1 MTLIPDLQRDLVD
14 AAGRI
19 GRPRLR
25 APAGVVAAAVAAA
38 FVVAAVVLVANDG
51 GEPVSPPTDSISP
64 GSPPASPPTDTPMRE
79 APRPSMEPLPGS
91 ASAPLEFEFG
101 GVSYSATG
109 FRSEGSVI
117 CTTLKSSSESELPPR
132 GSGSCLRDRLL
143 RDALGTS
150 PVHMYAGGGG
160 GPSQTAGFARADVAE
175 LTVVGPTE
183 ADSRAFVSEPWRPE
197 PWEGEPIRFVYVLS
211 VGGPERIP
219 GIDRHRYRAELT
231 NGEVVP
237 VP

>member
-14 AAGRI
+14 AAGRL
-19 GRPRLR
+19 GRQRLR

-51 GEPVSPPTDSISP
+51 GEPGSPPTDSILP
-64 GSPPASPPTDTPMRE
+64 GSPPASPPMDTPMRE
-79 APRPSMEPLPGS
+79 APRPSMEPVPGS

-101 GVSYSATG
+101 GVNYSATG
-109 FRSEGSVI
+109 FRSDGSVI
-117 CTTLKSSSESELPPR
+117 CMTLNASSGSDVPPR

-143 RDALGTS
+143 RDALATG
-150 PVHMYAGGGG
+150 PVHMFAGGGVQ
-160 GPSQTAGFARADVAE
+160 PFQSAGFARAEVAE

-211 VGGPERIP
+211 ESGPESIP
-219 GIDRHRYRAELT
+219 SFDRHRFRAELT

-237 VP
+237 AP

>member
-1 MTLIPDLQRDLVD
+1 MTLIPDLQRDLVE
-14 AAGRI
+14 AAGRM
-19 GRPRLR
+19 GRQRLR

-51 GEPVSPPTDSISP
+51 GEPVSPPTDSILP
-64 GSPPASPPTDTPMRE
+64 GSPSASPPTDTPVPE
-79 APRPSMEPLPGS
+79 APRPSMEPVPGS

-109 FRSEGSVI
+109 FRSDESVI
-117 CTTLKSSSESELPPR
+117 CMKLKRPSGSEPPMPA
-132 GSGSCLRDRLL
+132 SGSCLGERLL
-143 RDALGTS
+143 RDALATG
-150 PVHMYAGGGG
+150 PVHMFAGGGVQ
-160 GPSQTAGFARADVAE
+160 PSQTAGFARADVAE

-183 ADSRAFVSEPWRPE
+183 ADSRAFLSEPWSPE

-211 VGGPERIP
+211 EGGPEPIP
-219 GIDRHRYRAELT
+219 GMNRHRFRAKLT

-237 VP
+237 AP